1 MNQKSN
7 GSYTPGSRDIN
18 LLEYIQVI
26 KKRLILIILL
36 AVAFGG
42 LAYYYNNLNY
52 SPLYQTSTR
61 VIITST
67 DVSMKTLMVMMKDP
81 TVMDQVAADLGID
94 RSPQALSSQV
104 TVEQLDESQVVSL
117 SVTDSDPEL
126 AAAIAN
132 ATAANFKVQARS
144 LLAFEAVQLLT
155 EAQPNYGPINP
166 ISNRTVYMAAAAG
179 FALGI
184 GLAFFMDTLD
194 NAIRKEEEI
203 ETYLGIPVIGKIP
216 DGRKK
221 KVLKQPRKKVTPIKG
236 GETIDIAKK
245 AVDSGR

>member
-1 MNQKSN
+1 M
-7 GSYTPGSRDIN
+7 
-18 LLEYIQVI
+18 EYIQVI
-26 KKRLILIILL
+26 KKRVILIILL

-42 LAYYYNNLNY
+42 LAYYYNNMTY

-61 VIITST
+61 VIITSTAST

-81 TVMDQVAADLGID
+81 TVMEQVAADLGIE

-104 TVEQLDESQVVSL
+104 TVEQLDESQVLSL
-117 SVTDSDPEL
+117 SVTDGDPVL

-132 ATAANFKVQARS
+132 ATAENFKNQARS

-166 ISNRTVYMAAAAG
+166 ISNRLVYIAAAAG

-203 ETYLGIPVIGKIP
+203 ETYLGIPVIGEIP

-221 KVLKQPRKKVTPIKG
+221 KVLKQPRKKVTSIKG